1 VLLLGDGNVLTQAAA
16 ATWLFRRDV
25 EIEAASMFNSMAEA
39 MRRFSW
45 PRALANAAAQ
55 AAQDE
60 IHHATLCQ
68 ELVLSL
74 DSEHTVHE
82 MPDMRKYVFQSE
94 DALLYTAVSVG
105 CVTESM
111 STALL
116 LRMRETTTHSH
127 CNKVVRKVLQDEIGH
142 SRIGWEALRYCSGN
156 RSLRW
161 IYRSLPAMCQNA
173 RAEHIEES
181 TSVGDLS
188 QYGIL
193 PAPEAKEIL
202 DQTELEVI
210 IPGMHSLI
218 GDNCDEQQSV
228 Q

>member
-1 VLLLGDGNVLTQAAA
+1 MLLLGDGDVLTQAAA
-16 ATWLFRRDV
+16 ATWLFRRDI
-25 EIEAASMFNSMAEA
+25 EIEAASMFHSMAEA

-45 PRALANAAAQ
+45 PSALADAARQ
-55 AAQDE
+55 AARDE

-68 ELVLSL
+68 DLVLSL

-82 MPDMRKYVFQSE
+82 MPDIRKYVFENE

-111 STALL
+111 SAALL
-116 LRMRETTTHSH
+116 LRMRETTTHSD
-127 CNKVVRKVLQDEIGH
+127 CKNVVRQVLQDEIGH

-156 RSLRW
+156 RSVRW
-161 IYRSLPAMCQNA
+161 LYEALPTMCQSA
-173 RAEHIEES
+173 RAEHIEDS
-181 TSVGDLS
+181 MSLGDLS

-193 PAPEAKEIL
+193 AAPEAKAIL
-202 DQTELEVI
+202 DQTEQEVI
-210 IPGMHSLI
+210 LPGMRSLI
-218 GDNCDEQQSV
+218 GDNCDERQSV

>member
-1 VLLLGDGNVLTQAAA
+1 
-16 ATWLFRRDV
+16 
-25 EIEAASMFNSMAEA
+25 
-39 MRRFSW
+39 
-45 PRALANAAAQ
+45 
-55 AAQDE
+55 
-60 IHHATLCQ
+60 
-68 ELVLSL
+68 
-74 DSEHTVHE
+74 
-82 MPDMRKYVFQSE
+82 
-94 DALLYTAVSVG
+94 
-105 CVTESM
+105 
-111 STALL
+111 
-116 LRMRETTTHSH
+116 
-127 CNKVVRKVLQDEIGH
+127 
-142 SRIGWEALRYCSGN
+142 
-156 RSLRW
+156 
-161 IYRSLPAMCQNA
+161 MCQNA